1 MHVMTKYLDTRKAT
15 INALCDYQAM
25 EHLAG
30 GASDAEKEM
39 LRQDLACP
47 ASPAMDGLPRAHD
60 PHAGEQRLAATLDKI
75 NLISEQQAQARQYL
89 DWFFPARATLT
100 DDERFILETFYL
112 GQGSQEDRVA
122 QLADHYYIEKDSV
135 YRRKNRA
142 LDRFTVALY
151 GRF

>member
-30 GASDAEKEM
+30 GAPEAEKEM
-39 LRQDLACP
+39 LREDLT
-47 ASPAMDGLPRAHD
+47 SPTSPNLDGLPRGHD
-60 PHAGEQRLAATLDKI
+60 PHAGEQRLAATLDRI
-75 NLISEQQAQARQYL
+75 DLISEQQAQARQYL
-89 DWFFPARATLT
+89 DWFLPAWATLT
-100 DDERFILETFYL
+100 DDERLILEAFYL
-112 GQGSQEDRVA
+112 GQGSQEERVA

-151 GRF
+151 GRL